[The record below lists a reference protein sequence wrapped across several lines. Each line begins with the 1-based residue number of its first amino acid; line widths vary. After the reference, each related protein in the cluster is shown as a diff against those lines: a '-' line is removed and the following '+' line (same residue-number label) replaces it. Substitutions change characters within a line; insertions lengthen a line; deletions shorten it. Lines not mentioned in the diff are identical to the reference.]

1 MRHGTDNVSTSRE
14 CTVSHPYEKNLALPR
29 SLLLDI
35 YREDEF
41 LFEAVACNPPP
52 ATREP
57 GRGVDSLAIKQLEQ
71 ATKMAQN
78 GP

>member
-1 MRHGTDNVSTSRE
+1 MSTSCE
-14 CTVSHPYEKNLALPR
+14 CTVSHPYEKNPALPR

-41 LFEAVACNPPP
+41 LFEAVASNPPP
-52 ATREP
+52 AAREP
-57 GRGVDSLAIKQLEQ
+57 GRGTDSLAIKQLKE
-71 ATKMAQN
+71 ATKMARN